1 MADFTERVL
10 EPANLLVVNN
20 LQTLVIRQLER
31 DMALAQVWAGACV
44 LAVCVST
51 CDDCDPAAGARHD
64 ANK

>member
-31 DMALAQVWAGACV
+31 DMALAEVG
-44 LAVCVST
+44 
-51 CDDCDPAAGARHD
+51 AGARVL
-64 ANK
+64 AGCELARLLR